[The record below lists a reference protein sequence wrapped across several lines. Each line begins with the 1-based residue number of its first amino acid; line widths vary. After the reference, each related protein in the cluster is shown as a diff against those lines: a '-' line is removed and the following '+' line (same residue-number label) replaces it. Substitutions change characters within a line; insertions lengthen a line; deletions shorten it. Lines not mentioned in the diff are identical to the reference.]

1 MYHRTCY
8 RNFTREYLSNSAN
21 SSKSQEKYSHEHNKG
36 NFEDVKKFIFGNIL
50 VRNEA
55 IWMSILQGIYS
66 IGTND
71 AWYRSKLK
79 KKKTAAFLDQLYFVA
94 PKENTPEIVLS
105 ANKFSAFVAPTN
117 ENKILTAANIIKKD
131 IL

>member
-1 MYHRTCY
+1 MLDTG
-8 RNFTREYLSNSAN
+8 E
-21 SSKSQEKYSHEHNKG
+21 NK
-36 NFEDVKKFIFGNIL
+36 
-50 VRNEA
+50 
-55 IWMSILQGIYS
+55 
-66 IGTND
+66 
-71 AWYRSKLK
+71 K
-79 KKKTAAFLDQLYFVA
+79 KKKTAAFLDQLYFVT